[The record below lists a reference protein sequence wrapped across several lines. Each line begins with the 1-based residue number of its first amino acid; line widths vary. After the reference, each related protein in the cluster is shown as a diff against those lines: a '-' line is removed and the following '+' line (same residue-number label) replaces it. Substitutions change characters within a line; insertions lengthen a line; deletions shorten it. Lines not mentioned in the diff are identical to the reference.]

1 MGRSLVSTAAACAVA
16 LGLATAASGGIVDVA
31 VGVYG
36 GAYFPTEGDA
46 SAGTVLGAKLRVLP
60 PIPMLGVDAYYQRIV
75 QKDAVDV
82 WNEGDVGVGLEG
94 EGLDVFGADLLI
106 GGVRGMPG
114 FKWYGIA
121 GVNFVEFSDAGSKEY
136 RMGGQAGI
144 GLEVVPPFIGL
155 SVEGRATVVVLGLGQ
170 DPDPKM
176 ATVSVGVN
184 YYF

>member
-1 MGRSLVSTAAACAVA
+1 MRNRLTTVAAACALVA
-16 LGLATAASGGIVDVA
+16 SLAATATAGIVDIA

-36 GAYFPTEGDA
+36 GAYIPAEGDG

-75 QKDAVDV
+75 QKEAADV
-82 WNEGDVGVGLEG
+82 WNEGDVSVSLDDD
-94 EGLDVFGADLLI
+94 GLDVFGADLLI
-106 GGVRGMPG
+106 GGVRGIPG

-121 GVNFVEFSDAGSKEY
+121 GVNFVEFSEGGSAEY
-136 RMGGQAGI
+136 RMGGQVGV
-144 GLEVVPPFIGL
+144 GLEVVPPIIGL
-155 SVEGRATVVVLGLGQ
+155 SVEGRAAIVVLGLGD

>member
-1 MGRSLVSTAAACAVA
+1 MRNRLTTVAAACALVA
-16 LGLATAASGGIVDVA
+16 GLAATATAGIVDIA

-36 GAYFPTEGDA
+36 GAYIPTEGDG

-75 QKDAVDV
+75 QKEAADV
-82 WNEGDVGVGLEG
+82 WNEGDVSVSLDDD
-94 EGLDVFGADLLI
+94 GLDVFGADLLI
-106 GGVRGMPG
+106 GGVRGIPG

-121 GVNFVEFSDAGSKEY
+121 GVNFVEFSEGGSAEY
-136 RMGGQAGI
+136 RMGGQVGV
-144 GLEVVPPFIGL
+144 GLEVVPPIIGL
-155 SVEGRATVVVLGLGQ
+155 SVEGRAAIVVLGLGD